1 MTKVIFFDFDGV
13 IIDSMA
19 VRDIGFEIIAKKVS
33 DSQEII
39 DKFIAYHRY
48 NAGLSRYVKI
58 RHFYEQML
66 GLSITEEEVNKIAY
80 EFSNLMREKLIDK
93 KYLIDETVEFIKS
106 HHEQVVM
113 HIVSGSD
120 EKELNYLCKEL
131 GIAKYFKT
139 IEGSPTPK
147 NDLVMN
153 ILKKYDYNPKES
165 ILIGDSINDFDAAN
179 INGIKF
185 YGYNNIDLKDKDEYI
200 ENFNNFVFSR

>member
-19 VRDIGFEIIAKKVS
+19 VRDIGFEIIAKKVL

-66 GLSITEEEVNKIAY
+66 GLSITEEEVNIIAS
-80 EFSNLMREKLIDK
+80 EFSNLMREKLTDK
-93 KYLIDETVEFIKS
+93 KYLIEETVEFIKS
-106 HHEQVVM
+106 YHEQVVM

-200 ENFNNFVFSR
+200 ESFINFIV

>member
-19 VRDIGFEIIAKKVS
+19 VRDIGFEIIAKKVL

-58 RHFYEQML
+58 RYLYEQML
-66 GLSITEEEVNKIAY
+66 GLSITEEEVNIIAS

-106 HHEQVVM
+106 YHEQVVM

-153 ILKKYDYNPKES
+153 ILKKYNYNPKES

-185 YGYNNIDLKDKDEYI
+185 YGYNNEKLRELDGYV
-200 ENFNNFVFSR
+200 NNFKTEGLI